1 MAQDVLIKGEVLQ
14 VSGSINSDQGHISS
28 DGVNGTLTTV
38 GLTTTNQTLTT
49 GTITTAN
56 LTNVIAGINGG
67 SAGASVTTSGTINTS
82 KLVSKV
88 TTGSAVTAVI
98 MGSGTTDGQL
108 VLVEH
113 VGAAA
118 SSITFATAGSA
129 AASSHI
135 ATDYVFSGQKAALFV
150 WEATTALW
158 MPVAY

>member
-1 MAQDVLIKGEVLQ
+1 MAQDTFVLAESATVAATL
-14 VSGSINSDQGHISS
+14 SAATANATTGSIT
-28 DGVNGTLTTV
+28 TLTAPTA
-38 GLTTTNQTLTT
+38 
-49 GTITTAN
+49 TITTAN
-56 LTNVIAGINGG
+56 ITNPIVAGINGG
-67 SAGASVTTSGTINTS
+67 SAGASVTTSGTITTS
-82 KLVSKV
+82 KMVSKV

-108 VLVEH
+108 CFVEH

-135 ATDYVFSGQKAALFV
+135 ATDFVFSGQKAAAFI

-158 MPVAY
+158 FP